1 MFMRKMRD
9 SAKYVMAVLAL
20 AFVGWLVF
28 EGINDMR
35 GGNLGGEINPV
46 VGVVAGRDIRYNEWN
61 EFLANQLAV
70 RSLTSSRKR
79 ACGN

>member
-1 MFMRKMRD
+1 MFMKKMRN
-9 SAKYVMAVLAL
+9 SAKYVMLVLSF

-46 VGVVAGRDIRYNEWN
+46 VGEVSGTPIRYSVWN
-61 EFLANQLAV
+61 SYL
-70 RSLTSSRKR
+70 
-79 ACGN
+79 